1 MGWAFGLGLERIAMK
16 LYNIPDIRAFWSTD
30 PGFLAQFDHDD
41 PYREVNFKMLS
52 SHPPCTADMSFWVPD
67 GFSVNDYFDLV
78 RNVGGDLVERVE
90 TVDVFTHPKTHRT
103 SFCFRIVYRHME
115 RTLTQEDANA
125 VHRSIGSRSQ
135 ELLGVELRIK

>member
-1 MGWAFGLGLERIAMK
+1 MSIGLIKYQHHLKVK
-16 LYNIPDIRAFWSTD
+16 LQD
-30 PGFLAQFDHDD
+30 PKQQFSICCCHDLLPLHHFLQ
-41 PYREVNFKMLS
+41 MLS